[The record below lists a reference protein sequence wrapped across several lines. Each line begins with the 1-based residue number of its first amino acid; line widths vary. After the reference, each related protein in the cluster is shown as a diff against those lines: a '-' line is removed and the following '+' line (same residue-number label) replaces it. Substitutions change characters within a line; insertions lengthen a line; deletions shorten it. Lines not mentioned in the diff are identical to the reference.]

1 MLKRQE
7 IRDKKSAPSLQGAQC
22 PQAEPERLS
31 KAPSIPSAWQEWE
44 SITPSPPAFPSL
56 LLGRAWSWMCRGLC
70 GNSSGSKTQKGVRV
84 DSWAPCYGIIC
95 GTLVFLLPFILPS
108 VKQAFSLFLPDFLP
122 CIPTA
127 TLFSCRGGL
136 ATRAHWCKE
145 IWLLPCPALHI
156 FPWWDVVLAAPP

>member
-1 MLKRQE
+1 MLGDLRQQRYRWGGNLGERMLKRQE

-70 GNSSGSKTQKGVRV
+70 SLWEQLRVQDPERGQSGQLGPLLWDHLWHAGFPASLYFTICE
-84 DSWAPCYGIIC
+84 AGIFPVPARFPS
-95 GTLVFLLPFILPS
+95 LHPHSNAVLLPREF
-108 VKQAFSLFLPDFLP
+108 
-122 CIPTA
+122 
-127 TLFSCRGGL
+127 G
-136 ATRAHWCKE
+136 H
-145 IWLLPCPALHI
+145 
-156 FPWWDVVLAAPP
+156 

>member
-1 MLKRQE
+1 MLSAHRQ
-7 IRDKKSAPSLQGAQC
+7 SQSGSP
-22 PQAEPERLS
+22 RLR
-31 KAPSIPSAWQEWE
+31 A
-44 SITPSPPAFPSL
+44 SPV
-56 LLGRAWSWMCRGLC
+56 LGRSGNPLPHPLLPFLPCCWAGHGAGCAGVSALC

-95 GTLVFLLPFILPS
+95 DTLVFLLPFILPS